1 MIIYLHGFD
10 SNSPGNHEK
19 VMQLQFI
26 DPDVRLISYSTRHP
40 KHDMQHLLKEVDK
53 MLQLTADDRPLIC
66 GVGLGGYWAERIG
79 FLCDIRQ
86 AVFNPNLFPHENME
100 GKIDRPEEYADI
112 ATKCVTNFR
121 EKNRDRCLVVL
132 SRQDEALDSQRSAD
146 LLHHYYEI
154 IWDEEQTHKF
164 KNISPHLQRLKA
176 FKPFPCLQ
184 TRAGFTAR
192 VFSCLHLL
200 VSLKKY
206 ATKLDAHQFWY
217 DQCTVHGILD
227 SAEWFH

>member
-19 VMQLQFI
+19 VLQLQFI

-53 MLQLTADDRPLIC
+53 MLQLNVDERPLIC

-86 AVFNPNLFPHENME
+86 VIFNPNLFPYENME

-121 EKNRDRCLVVL
+121 EKNRDRCLVIL
-132 SRQDEALDSQRSAD
+132 SRNDEALNSQRTSEE
-146 LLHHYYEI
+146 LHHYYEI
-154 IWDEEQTHKF
+154 VWDEEQTHKF
-164 KNISPHLQRLKA
+164 KNISRICSALKRS
-176 FKPFPCLQ
+176 KPSGKCP
-184 TRAGFTAR
+184 RR
-192 VFSCLHLL
+192 
-200 VSLKKY
+200 
-206 ATKLDAHQFWY
+206 
-217 DQCTVHGILD
+217 IR
-227 SAEWFH
+227 

>member
-79 FLCDIRQ
+79 FLCDIRR

-121 EKNRDRCLVVL
+121 EKNRDRCPAVL
-132 SRQDEALDSQRSAD
+132 SAVTRRWTASVPP
-146 LLHHYYEI
+146 
-154 IWDEEQTHKF
+154 
-164 KNISPHLQRLKA
+164 ISCTTIMKLSGMKSRPI
-176 FKPFPCLQ
+176 
-184 TRAGFTAR
+184 
-192 VFSCLHLL
+192 
-200 VSLKKY
+200 SLRISRRI
-206 ATKLDAHQFWY
+206 
-217 DQCTVHGILD
+217 CSG
-227 SAEWFH
+227 

>member
-79 FLCDIRQ
+79 FLCDIRRRCSIQ
-86 AVFNPNLFPHENME
+86 TCFRMRTWKA
-100 GKIDRPEEYADI
+100 KSTDRKSMLTSPP
-112 ATKCVTNFR
+112 
-121 EKNRDRCLVVL
+121 
-132 SRQDEALDSQRSAD
+132 SA
-146 LLHHYYEI
+146 
-154 IWDEEQTHKF
+154 
-164 KNISPHLQRLKA
+164 
-176 FKPFPCLQ
+176 
-184 TRAGFTAR
+184 
-192 VFSCLHLL
+192 
-200 VSLKKY
+200 
-206 ATKLDAHQFWY
+206 
-217 DQCTVHGILD
+217 
-227 SAEWFH
+227 